1 MALTEVGTKGITN
14 ASIKLEDIENGTTSD
29 AGKFLKNVDG
39 GSPVWDNIDLS
50 TFNSAVTFNED
61 VTFESNSTNSRIV
74 FDKSADSLSFNTWTY
89 LNFRVTDDTDVGTAS
104 IYGVGSE
111 LRIASGLTHF
121 WGSSGL
127 QGTMV
132 ISGFSFDWLNIGTN
146 ASADNQTKLYNGQNS
161 LKWQTK
167 TWGAEYVGSGAVRL
181 PNGTTAQRPTA
192 FLGQL
197 RYNTDTNAFEGYQ
210 GSTAAWG
217 SIGGGATGGGS
228 DAIFWENGQTI
239 TTDYTIG
246 DGFGAVCNAMTA
258 GPVTINTGVTVTV
271 ESGETWTVL

>member
-1 MALTEVGTKGITN
+1 MALTEVGTKGIKD

-50 TFNSAVTFNED
+50 TFDSAVTFNDD

-74 FDKSADSLSFNTWTY
+74 FDKSADALSFNTWTY
-89 LNFRVTDDTDVGTAS
+89 LNFRVTDDSDVGTAS

-111 LRIASGLTHF
+111 LRISSDLTHF

-181 PNGTTAQRPTA
+181 PNGTTAERPTS

-197 RYNTDTNAFEGYQ
+197 RYNTDTNSFEGYQ
-210 GSTAAWG
+210 GATAAWG

-258 GPVTINTGVTVTV
+258 GPVTIDTGVTVTV